1 MTEML
6 HQVFLIGG
14 PNGAGKT
21 TLAPHLLRDKLAI
34 HRYVNA
40 DPIALGLSGFDPS
53 SVSFEAGRVML
64 SRLKSL
70 VQERQTFA
78 LESTLAGKS
87 YGRWIKQIRKEDYRV
102 QLIFL
107 WLRSPDLAVQRVAE
121 RVRDGGHDVP
131 EEVIRRRYF
140 AGLRNFWTLYQP
152 LADAWAVY
160 DNSEGACKTIA
171 RGTREVPLLIYDK
184 LSWISFSYTRP

>member
-1 MTEML
+1 MPDTNP
-6 HQVFLIGG
+6 QIIVIGG

-21 TLAPHLLRDKLAI
+21 TIAPDLLRDKLAI
-34 HRYVNA
+34 NRYVNA
-40 DPIALGLSGFDPS
+40 DPIALGLSGFDPA

-64 SRLKSL
+64 TRLKSL
-70 VQERQTFA
+70 VLERQTFA

-87 YGRWIKQIRKEDYRV
+87 YARWLNQVRRQDYGV

-107 WLRSPDLAVQRVAE
+107 WLRTPDLAVQRVAE

-152 LADAWAVY
+152 LVDAWAVF
-160 DNSEGACKTIA
+160 DNSEGACHTVA
-171 RGTREVPLLIYDK
+171 RGNREVQLLIYDK
-184 LSWISFSYTRP
+184 LSWIRFSGTRP